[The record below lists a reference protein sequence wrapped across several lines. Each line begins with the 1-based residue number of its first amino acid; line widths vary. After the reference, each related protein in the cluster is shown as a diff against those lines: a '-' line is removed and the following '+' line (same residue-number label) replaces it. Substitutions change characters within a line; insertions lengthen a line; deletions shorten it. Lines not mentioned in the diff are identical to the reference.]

1 MVGLPYYRDY
11 NHKIDS
17 PSTNFTVQFD
27 STFIIKMSASEHST
41 YRCYACDEIGHGA
54 SQCPSLG
61 IPPLS
66 FGKGTGGGV
75 HQHDDEEEE
84 CIHSNSMWN
93 IEEEHLYLNYNF
105 LHTVES
111 YEGHADTRKYHHKA
125 SPGYLRLGKQY
136 LHMPSV

>member
-1 MVGLPYYRDY
+1 
-11 NHKIDS
+11 
-17 PSTNFTVQFD
+17 
-27 STFIIKMSASEHST
+27 MSASEHST

-84 CIHSNSMWN
+84 
-93 IEEEHLYLNYNF
+93 HLYLNYNF

-111 YEGHADTRKYHHKA
+111 HEGHPDTRKYRHKA
-125 SPGYLRLGKQY
+125 SPGFLRLGKQH